1 MKIAYNPKTATAITA
16 NTANSNDIVFDLANK
31 KVWAKGVRIGADYDD
46 ITNKPS
52 SLPANGG
59 NADTVDNWHKDNI
72 QWTGYITSSTAGL
85 SSYWFKMYDV
95 TITSHYCDDITL
107 TFLVSNGYNT
117 CYSIFALRMRQE
129 GNTAGAYKFKVELRE
144 LVGNCKDR
152 IIAYYNN
159 STGNIQLWGNVTAQ
173 YGVLCYTVIKKIYRT
188 SIDFSTL
195 GTLTAANF
203 TSVQTQPSNGYTKV
217 TMARVGQVS
226 YAEQASSAT
235 VVKQLSS
242 KHTFWGNEFNG
253 TQDVE
258 GNIKAK
264 NGVTVYNGDS
274 VVADIEADKTTINN
288 EFAVTYNTSSFG
300 TASEVG
306 KGHVY
311 VYSPFVVKTWSLF
324 QGTCNIQ
331 APAIMQ
337 KTTPQV
343 TNKYDLG
350 ASDKRWANIYG
361 QQLLVDKVTITAG
374 ADIYYQTT
382 DSDQKNLVLNIQ
394 DDNNAYIQL
403 ALNGTSK
410 SYFDVVNSYW
420 TGRSALA
427 DKWTTPRTF
436 KIGNSSKIVDG
447 SGDVSWTLAELGI
460 QNTWR
465 PVNINGTSIGT
476 ASLDL
481 TNSNYIGVSNTNG
494 KVTFNLI
501 GSTTI
506 ANQAI
511 LSNGTANGWK
521 LQTLNIENWNKAWNW
536 VNNITTSDTDGV
548 INKWNEI
555 VNFLAGIDNS
565 DDTTT
570 LNTFLNSKLSI
581 YSIDTSTDVS
591 TIKNTGLYYCD
602 TDAHSGTLTNTPFKQ
617 SFALLNIYAYG
628 YNSDLRRAR
637 IAFDCYGNIKISN
650 DRGTAG
656 TGETWYN
663 ILTSNNSSISGST
676 IKINGQSITV
686 NSSTTADSKYVK
698 KAGDT
703 MTGQLTI
710 AYNNFAALVIQ
721 RNNAYNYAAIQFRG
735 SNSVYGY
742 IGMNTKDSQL
752 HRHNS
757 TISADFT
764 ILDTSS
770 TYVNN
775 GTGYIN
781 GSAIT
786 QVTNATKA
794 TLATSANKLNK
805 WFSSEVTDLD
815 QKFGDESLRIFSVT
829 TDATNAPPLDASI
842 IQLAWDTTDNWNT
855 QLSLSKGGDN
865 IYFRGQNLGTW
876 GVWKTVL
883 HSGNSNISN
892 NTITIGGNTL
902 TFKAGSGIGISNSSG
917 IMTIA
922 NNSVLVQQHS
932 TNNINYPLVWSN
944 VTRNASAWGQ
954 QLFKS
959 SGDLYYNP
967 QQKKLTIGGSAI
979 ASGFVHS
986 GVTENASQ
994 YVLTADGGSKAIS
1007 DFSLSSH
1014 NHDGRYSY
1022 AHQSSFTYNEAHN
1035 SNYVTFDEST
1045 NNGLNRW
1052 VNGFVSTHGNYLS
1065 SYIINVHRS
1074 NVWYVGWSEINGDT
1088 TKTPNWQRLALYS
1101 DIPSSLKNPNPLI
1114 IQTNGT
1120 ILGSYDGS
1128 STQNYNITYEN
1139 VGAAAA
1145 SHNHTSLNGVTRIN
1159 FNADATDSCYIGTTV
1174 SSGTTTLD
1182 FYLSD
1187 DAKQESFRWIFK
1199 DCDSSVGLKTI
1210 MQLIPTN
1217 NANTALKLYDSYV
1230 ATQPWA
1236 NSQYVTS
1243 LNTNGIYLTWTKN
1256 DTTNNII
1263 IPGIADN
1270 NNHEE
1275 TPSYNSTSY
1284 TTANA
1289 ANAGMLF
1296 GSGMYMT
1303 RTYTDPNMPC
1313 SYGNVLNMAGA
1324 GSSQLLLSWSGND
1337 NTTSP
1342 IYYRSHRDQPSGGW
1356 GPWKRLLFS
1365 DENAVSATKLQAAVT
1380 LWGQSFNGTQNI
1392 SGDMTEVGNISMNG
1406 GAQIKRDCAGAMWY
1420 AGRNVAILRETSSVS
1435 SQYHTLWSLKT
1446 ANGSWELGEYNT
1458 TNWTDVPVLT
1468 YITDTNYKNNKNNV
1482 TYQQKFQLKSG
1493 TIALTSDIPKPT
1505 NYYWADIKVSS
1516 ASSISTTPTFGAITW
1531 NGNPGDVWS
1540 DGTDSHPWY
1549 GYNWNAN
1556 KGVYSTTLSD
1566 YYGITIRTDQAHIS
1580 LTQDGKVGINTYSPS
1595 YPLDVTG
1602 AIHAVGDIYATGA
1615 SHAAGF
1621 NHSSVNSNNYIL
1633 LAGGGYMEYKTGTT
1647 SYSRA
1652 MQIGKFVWIQM
1663 TVVTL
1668 NKSTSIKIVPSNIS
1682 NPPSNVYI
1690 KSDQPGHYEENRVAV
1705 WYINTNGYL
1714 IYDQGH
1720 TDGRIDGTVC
1730 YYTN

>member
-16 NTANSNDIVFDLANK
+16 STANSGDIVFDLANK
-31 KVWAKGVRIGADYDD
+31 KVWAKGVRIGADYND

-72 QWTGYITSSTAGL
+72 QWTGYITSTTTGL

-95 TITSHYCDDITL
+95 TITNLYCNDVTL
-107 TFLVSNGYNT
+107 TFLISNGHGT

-159 STGNIQLWGNVTAQ
+159 STGNIQLWGNVINQ

-188 SIDFSTL
+188 SVDFNTL

-203 TSVQTQPSNGYTKV
+203 TSVQTQPSDGYTKV

-226 YAEQASSAT
+226 YAEQAYSAT
-235 VVKQLSS
+235 VAKQLNST
-242 KHTFWGNEFNG
+242 HTFWGNSFNG

-274 VVADIEADKTTINN
+274 IAADIEASKTTINN
-288 EFAVTYNTSSFG
+288 EFAVTYNTSTFG
-300 TASEVG
+300 TQAEIG

-311 VYSPFVVKTWSLF
+311 VYPPLVAQTWSLF
-324 QGTCNIQ
+324 KGTLNVQ
-331 APAIMQ
+331 APSILQ
-337 KTTPQV
+337 KTTPQ
-343 TNKYDLG
+343 TTDKYDLG
-350 ASDKRWANIYG
+350 TSDKRWANIYG
-361 QQLLVDKVTITAG
+361 QQLLIDKVTVTAG

-447 SGDVSWTLAELGI
+447 SSNVSWTLAELGI

-481 TNSNYIGVSNTNG
+481 INSSYIGVSNTNG

-501 GSTTI
+501 GSTTT

-521 LQTLNIENWNKAWNW
+521 LQTLNIDNWNKAWNW
-536 VNNITTSDTDGV
+536 VNSITTSDTDGI

-570 LNTFLNSKLSI
+570 LNTLLNSKLSI
-581 YSIDTSTDVS
+581 YSIDTLTDVS

-602 TDAHSGTLTNTPFKQ
+602 TDGHSGTLTNTPFKQ
-617 SFALLNIYAYG
+617 SFALLNIHAYESG
-628 YNSDLRRAR
+628 SDLRRAR
-637 IAFDCYGNIKISN
+637 IAFDCSGNIKISN
-650 DRGTAG
+650 DRGSSG

-663 ILTSNNSSISGST
+663 VLTSSNSSISGST

-686 NSSTTADSKYVK
+686 NSSTAADNKYVK

-710 AYNNFAALVIQ
+710 AYDNFAALVIQ
-721 RNNAYNYAAIQFRG
+721 RNNASNYASIQFRG

-742 IGMNTKDSQL
+742 IGMHNKDSQL

-781 GSAIT
+781 GYTIT
-786 QVTNATKA
+786 QVANATKA

-815 QKFGDESLRIFSVT
+815 QKFGDESLRIFNVT
-829 TDATNAPPLDASI
+829 TDATNAPPSEASI
-842 IQLAWDTTDNWNT
+842 IHLAWDTTNNWNT

-865 IYFRGQNLGTW
+865 IYFRGQNSGTW
-876 GVWKTVL
+876 GAWKTVL
-883 HSGNSNISN
+883 HSGNSNISGK
-892 NTITIGGNTL
+892 TITIGGNTL
-902 TFKAGSGIGISNSSG
+902 TFKAGGGISINDSDG
-917 IMTIA
+917 NITIA
-922 NNSVLVQQHS
+922 NNSVLVQQH
-932 TNNINYPLVWSN
+932 NANDINYPLVWSN
-944 VTRNASAWGQ
+944 ITRNVSAWGQ

-967 QQKKLTIGGSAI
+967 QQKKLTIGGSVI

-986 GVTENASQ
+986 GITENASQ

-1007 DFSLSSH
+1007 NFSLSGH

-1035 SNYVTFDEST
+1035 SNYVTFDESK
-1045 NNGLNRW
+1045 NNGLNCW

-1074 NVWYVGWSEINGDT
+1074 DVWYVGWSEINGDT
-1088 TKTPNWQRLALYS
+1088 TKTPDWHRLALYS
-1101 DIPSSLKNPNPLI
+1101 DIPSSLKNPNSLI
-1114 IQTNGT
+1114 IQTNGK

-1159 FNADATDSCYIGTTV
+1159 FNADASDACYIGTTV
-1174 SSGTTTLD
+1174 NSGTTTLD
-1182 FYLSD
+1182 FYLAD

-1199 DCDSSVGLKTI
+1199 DCNSSVGLKTI
-1210 MQLIPTN
+1210 MQLIPSN

-1230 ATQPWA
+1230 ATQSWA
-1236 NSQYVTS
+1236 DNRYVTS
-1243 LNTNGIYLTWTKN
+1243 LSTNGMYLTWTKN
-1256 DTTNNII
+1256 DSTNNII
-1263 IPGIADN
+1263 IPGIADHE
-1270 NNHEE
+1270 NHME
-1275 TPSYNSTSY
+1275 TASG

-1289 ANAGMLF
+1289 PNAGMLF

-1303 RTYTDPNMPC
+1303 RTYNDSNMPC
-1313 SYGNVLNMAGA
+1313 FYGNVLNMAGA
-1324 GSSQLLLSWSGND
+1324 GSSQLLLGWSGND
-1337 NTTSP
+1337 STTSP
-1342 IYYRSHRDQPSGGW
+1342 IYYRSHRDTSTGGW

-1365 DENAVSATKLQAAVT
+1365 DENATSATKLQTART
-1380 LWGQSFNGTQNI
+1380 LWGQSFDGTQNI
-1392 SGDMTEVGNISMNG
+1392 SGNMTGVGNINMNG
-1406 GAQIKRDCAGAMWY
+1406 GTQIKRGHASASWCM
-1420 AGRNVAILRETSSVS
+1420 GRNVAILRETSSS
-1435 SQYHTLWSLKT
+1435 SNCYHALWSLKT
-1446 ANGSWELGEYNT
+1446 ANGSWELGEYNI
-1458 TNWTDVPVLT
+1458 TNYADVPVLT
-1468 YITDTNYKNNKNNV
+1468 YITDTNYNANQNKV

-1493 TIALTSDIPKPT
+1493 TIALTSDIPTPT
-1505 NYYWADIKVSS
+1505 NYYWANIKVSS
-1516 ASSISTTPTFGAITW
+1516 TSDITTTPTFGAITW
-1531 NGNPGDVWS
+1531 NGVSGDTWN
-1540 DGTDSHPWY
+1540 DGTNNHPWY

-1556 KGVYSTTLSD
+1556 NGVYSTTLSD
-1566 YYGITIRTDQAHIS
+1566 YYGITFRTDQTHIS

-1602 AIHAVGDIYATGA
+1602 AIRAVGDIYATGA
-1615 SHAAGF
+1615 SHAVGF
-1621 NHSSVNSNNYIL
+1621 KHSSVNSDNYIL
-1633 LAGGGYMEYKTGTT
+1633 LAGGGYMQYKTGSTT
-1647 SYSRA
+1647 YSRA
-1652 MQIGKFVWIQM
+1652 IQIGKFVWIQM
-1663 TVVTL
+1663 TIQTL
-1668 NKSTSIKIVPSNIS
+1668 SSSSNIKVVPSNIS
-1682 NPPSNVYI
+1682 NPPSAVYI
-1690 KSDQPGHYEENRVAV
+1690 KSDQPGHYEENRVALF
-1705 WYINTNGYL
+1705 YINTTGYL
-1714 IYDQGH
+1714 VYVNGN
-1720 TDGRIDGTVC
+1720 TSGRIDGTIC